1 VEAIRQHARVRR
13 LTRIVSVAMITA
25 GVVILTDAAMTLAW
39 KEPVS
44 LIYGA
49 VKQAQASDELAGLQ
63 DEFGATADLDAVA
76 NAGGLEPQAQELA
89 RQFAREAPNGEGI
102 GRIKIPSIG
111 IDYVFVEGTGTTTL
125 QRGLG
130 RYPETAFPGQ
140 GKTIGIAGHRTT
152 YLAPF
157 RKINDVDDT
166 GTSAWSSPPA
176 IPCSAPR
183 SATCSSP
190 TLWRSS

>member
-1 VEAIRQHARVRR
+1 
-13 LTRIVSVAMITA
+13 MITA

-183 SATCSSP
+183 NATCSSP